1 MTSQIVPS
9 SSSTVIANLSKV
21 ANLLKVS
28 GDGDLASK
36 YAACGIISLMKKR
49 SLQIAMTLVLSAV
62 ALYFALRGV
71 DFSEV
76 GAALQQVRMG
86 WLLLTLAL
94 ILLTLI
100 VRAQR
105 WRILLGR
112 KLSLRDT
119 FGLINIGY
127 LVSGVL
133 PMRAGDPARAVAA
146 STRGPVSVIAA
157 LSTVV
162 VERVLDMFLVVIML
176 VGTLPFVPGLRAYL
190 ASGQLG
196 ESLSY
201 QLIIVLSG
209 VLALS
214 LLVLFF
220 LVALLPQKVEALA
233 QRALKI
239 LHVPNPERWLKPVQ
253 HVLDGLIA
261 LRSFREGAALMLWS
275 VVLWIVTVLYFLTGL
290 QACRAFLPPGTG
302 LLKATVTTWSS
313 AFGMVFPAT
322 GGLGSFHFAVREAL
336 FWGFDIVRESGF
348 TYAVIVHA
356 LAYLTG
362 IILGALTLLIWGI
375 SFKSLVSNAQQ
386 VEASPNSN
394 SPDLL

>member
-1 MTSQIVPS
+1 M
-9 SSSTVIANLSKV
+9 L
-21 ANLLKVS
+21 
-28 GDGDLASK
+28 
-36 YAACGIISLMKKR
+36 LMKKR
-49 SLQIAMTLVLSAV
+49 SLQIIITLVLSAV

-71 DFSEV
+71 NFSEV
-76 GAALQQVRMG
+76 GAALQQVRVG
-86 WLLLTLAL
+86 WLLLTFAL
-94 ILLTLI
+94 ILLTLV

-112 KLSLRDT
+112 KISFRDT

-146 STRGPVSVIAA
+146 ATRGPVSVIAA

-162 VERVLDMFLVVIML
+162 VERVLDMFLIVIML
-176 VGTLPFVPGLRAYL
+176 VGTLPFVPGLRTYL
-190 ASGQLG
+190 AGEQLG
-196 ESLSY
+196 GSLSY
-201 QLIIVLSG
+201 QLIIGLSG
-209 VLALS
+209 VLALG
-214 LLVLFF
+214 LLLAFV
-220 LVALLPQKVEALA
+220 LVALFPQKIEALA
-233 QRALKI
+233 RRVLEM

-253 HVLDGLIA
+253 HALDGLIA
-261 LRSFREGAALMLWS
+261 LRSAREGAAMLLWS
-275 VVLWIVTVLYFLTGL
+275 LVLWIVTVLYFLTGL
-290 QACRAFLPPGTG
+290 QACHAFLPAGDS
-302 LLKATVTTWSS
+302 LLKAAVVTWSS

-336 FWGFDIVRESGF
+336 FWGFDIARESGF

-362 IILGALTLLIWGI
+362 IILGALTLLVWGI

-386 VEASPNSN
+386 VKASSESN
-394 SPDLL
+394 SPNPS

>member
-1 MTSQIVPS
+1 
-9 SSSTVIANLSKV
+9 
-21 ANLLKVS
+21 
-28 GDGDLASK
+28 
-36 YAACGIISLMKKR
+36 MKKR
-49 SLQIAMTLVLSAV
+49 SLQIIVTLVFSAL
-62 ALYFALRGV
+62 ALYAALHGV
-71 DFSEV
+71 NFGEV
-76 GAALQQVRMG
+76 SAALQQVHWG
-86 WLLLTLAL
+86 WLILTLAL
-94 ILLTLI
+94 ILVTLI

-133 PMRAGDPARAVAA
+133 PLRAGDPARAVAA
-146 STRGPVSVIAA
+146 SARGPVSVIAA

-176 VGTLPFVPGLRAYL
+176 VGTLPFVPGLRDYL
-190 ASGQLG
+190 AGGQAG
-196 ESLSY
+196 ESVSY

-209 VLALS
+209 VLALG
-214 LLVLFF
+214 LLVVFF

-233 QRALKI
+233 LRVLEMLRI
-239 LHVPNPERWLKPVQ
+239 PNPERWLKPVQ
-253 HVLDGLIA
+253 HALDGFIA
-261 LRSFREGAALMLWS
+261 LRSFREAAVLMLWS
-275 VVLWIVTVLYFLTGL
+275 VVLWTVTVLYFLAGL
-290 QACRAFLPPGTG
+290 QACSAFLPPGNG
-302 LLKATVTTWSS
+302 MLKAMVTTWSS

-336 FWGFDIVRESGF
+336 FWGFGIVRESGF

-362 IILGALTLLIWGI
+362 IILGALTLLVWGV

-386 VEASPNSN
+386 VEASSECH
-394 SPDLL
+394 SPDPS

>member
-1 MTSQIVPS
+1 
-9 SSSTVIANLSKV
+9 
-21 ANLLKVS
+21 
-28 GDGDLASK
+28 
-36 YAACGIISLMKKR
+36 MKKR

-71 DFSEV
+71 DFPQV
-76 GAALQQVRMG
+76 GAALQQVKLS
-86 WLLLTLAL
+86 WLLLTFAL
-94 ILLTLI
+94 ILLTLVI
-100 VRAQR
+100 RATR

-112 KLSLRDT
+112 KLSLRDS

-146 STRGPVSVIAA
+146 SARGPVSVIAA

-162 VERVLDMFLVVIML
+162 VERVLDMFLIVIML
-176 VGTLPFVPGLRAYL
+176 VATLPLVPGLRTYL
-190 ASGQLG
+190 AGGQLG

-201 QLIIVLSG
+201 QLVIGLSG
-209 VLALS
+209 VLALGF
-214 LLVLFF
+214 LIMFF
-220 LVALLPQKVEALA
+220 LVALFPQKVEALA
-233 QRALKI
+233 QRVLEM
-239 LHVPNPERWLKPVQ
+239 LHIPNPERWLKPVQ

-261 LRSFREGAALMLWS
+261 LRSVRDGVALLLWS
-275 VVLWIVTVLYFLTGL
+275 VVLWGVTSLYFWTAL
-290 QACRAFLPPGTG
+290 QACQAFLPTDAG
-302 LLKATVTTWSS
+302 LLKAAVATWSS

-336 FWGFDIVRESGF
+336 FWGFDIARESGF
-348 TYAVIVHA
+348 TYAVIAHA

-362 IILGALTLLIWGI
+362 IILGALTLLIWGV

-386 VEASPNSN
+386 VEAAPESN
-394 SPDLL
+394 SPNPS

>member
-1 MTSQIVPS
+1 
-9 SSSTVIANLSKV
+9 
-21 ANLLKVS
+21 
-28 GDGDLASK
+28 
-36 YAACGIISLMKKR
+36 MKKR

-94 ILLTLI
+94 ILLTLV

-133 PMRAGDPARAVAA
+133 PLRAGDPARAVAA

-176 VGTLPFVPGLRAYL
+176 VVTLPFVPGLRTYL
-190 ASGQLG
+190 AGGQLG

-201 QLIIVLSG
+201 QLIIGLSG
-209 VLALS
+209 VLALG
-214 LLVLFF
+214 LLVMFF
-220 LVALLPQKVEALA
+220 LVALFPQKIEALA
-233 QRALKI
+233 QRVLEM
-239 LHVPNPERWLKPVQ
+239 LRVPNPERWLKPVQ
-253 HVLDGLIA
+253 HALDGLIA
-261 LRSFREGAALMLWS
+261 LRSAREGGAMLLWS
-275 VVLWIVTVLYFLTGL
+275 VVLWIVTPLYFLVGL
-290 QACRAFLPPGTG
+290 QACPFLPAGDSV
-302 LLKATVTTWSS
+302 LKAAVVTWSS

-336 FWGFDIVRESGF
+336 FWGFDIAYEAGL

-362 IILGALTLLIWGI
+362 IIMGALTLLIWGI
-375 SFKSLVSNAQQ
+375 SLKSLVSDAQQ
-386 VEASPNSN
+386 VEASPESH
-394 SPDLL
+394 SPDPS